1 MLAFSAT
8 SVCVRRSTNRRA
20 TNVANLQPKEKR
32 ALEQLFQMGGGY
44 LLDFSHP
51 SLKDFTWDSVQ
62 RDIHNGRYSQNNSGS
77 KANLMREL
85 WKVEPEPIVAKVI
98 EDLVDAAEGMPHAT
112 AELVRD
118 CRAVAARLRAH
129 TPVADLDALAIAGG
143 DFEPLFAQVRQ
154 AVENG
159 APEAALDRLHTLMVR
174 YGRELCASVG
184 ETKDKKTPLH
194 NLFGAYVKRL
204 RERGHIQSKMTA
216 AIVRA
221 SFEVLDAFNDVRN
234 NHSLAHDNPTLDRT
248 EAMLIVHHVAAT
260 VRFLRTL
267 EERVAAAEKAA
278 NAPAADPFD
287 LDDDIPF

>member
-1 MLAFSAT
+1 M
-8 SVCVRRSTNRRA
+8 
-20 TNVANLQPKEKR
+20 ANLQPKEKR
-32 ALEQLFQMGGGY
+32 VLEQLFQMGGGY

-51 SLKDFTWDSVQ
+51 SLKDFVWDSVQ
-62 RDIHNGRYSQNNSGS
+62 RDIHNGRYGQNNSGS

-118 CRAVAARLRAH
+118 CRAVAARLRAQ

-194 NLFGAYVKRL
+194 NLFGAYVKQL